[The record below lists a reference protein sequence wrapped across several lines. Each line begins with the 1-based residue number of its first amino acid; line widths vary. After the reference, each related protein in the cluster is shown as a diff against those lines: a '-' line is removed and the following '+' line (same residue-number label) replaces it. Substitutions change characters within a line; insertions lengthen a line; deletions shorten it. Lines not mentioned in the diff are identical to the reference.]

1 MKKHLTRNGILMA
14 VATLIMG
21 IVLSL
26 YISSTGTVPAADNA
40 DSYMDGTYTSSA
52 QGCLSEVS
60 VTVTITGGKVTDV
73 SIDASGE
80 TPSLGGAAAET
91 LAPQLAETGST
102 AGVDAVSGS
111 TMTSDAVFTAMD
123 DCLAQAAQ

>member
-40 DSYMDGTYTSSA
+40 DSYTDGTYTSSA

-91 LAPQLAETGST
+91 LAPQLAEAGST
-102 AGVDAVSGS
+102 AGVDAISGS

>member
-91 LAPQLAETGST
+91 LAPQLAEAGST

>member
-21 IVLSL
+21 IVLGL

-40 DSYMDGTYTSSA
+40 DSYTDGTYTSSA

-91 LAPQLAETGST
+91 LAPQLAEAGST

>member
-60 VTVTITGGKVTDV
+60 VTVTITGGRVTDV

-91 LAPQLAETGST
+91 LAPQLAEAGST

>member
-40 DSYMDGTYTSSA
+40 DSYTDGTYTSSA

-91 LAPQLAETGST
+91 LAPQLAEAGST

>member
-1 MKKHLTRNGILMA
+1 MKKHLIRNGILMA
-14 VATLIMG
+14 VATLIMS

-40 DSYMDGTYTSSA
+40 DSYTDGTYTSSA

-80 TPSLGGAAAET
+80 TPSLGGTAAET
-91 LAPQLAETGST
+91 LAPQLAEAGST

>member
-40 DSYMDGTYTSSA
+40 DIYTDGTYTSSA

-91 LAPQLAETGST
+91 LAPQLAEAGST

>member
-40 DSYMDGTYTSSA
+40 DSYTDGTYMSSA

-91 LAPQLAETGST
+91 LAPQLAEAGST